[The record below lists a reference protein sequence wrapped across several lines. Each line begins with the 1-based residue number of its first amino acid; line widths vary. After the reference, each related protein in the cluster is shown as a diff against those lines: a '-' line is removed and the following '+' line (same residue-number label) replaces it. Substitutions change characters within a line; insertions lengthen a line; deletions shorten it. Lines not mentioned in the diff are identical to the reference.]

1 MADRSFTGIWIPKE
15 IWLNSALNILDKAI
29 VVEIGSL
36 DRDERG
42 CYASN
47 RHFADMFGCTERQ
60 VSASV
65 SKLVKMGYVKV
76 LRFDGRNRYL
86 RSTVKVTVG
95 ENGDADVN
103 NPSSSITEPSEQP
116 DENFQAASPKLPHSN
131 SFSNSLRDS
140 DSNNTKNPSDS
151 CAEPEKPAS
160 TPQEPAVFTLP
171 LNDGTEHRVTQA
183 DFDKYESLY
192 PAVDVMQELRKM
204 AGWLDGNPKNRKTKS
219 GIRRFINS
227 WLARAQDQG
236 SANTR
241 NGPKPSA
248 FGIDRRNNK
257 IPEKYGGGIIV

>member
-95 ENGDADVN
+95 EDSVADTN
-103 NPSSSITEPSEQP
+103 NPSSSVAETSEQP
-116 DENFQAASPKLPHSN
+116 DENFQSASPKLPHSN
-131 SFSNSLRDS
+131 SFRNTLRDS
-140 DSNNTKNPSDS
+140 DSNNTENPSDS
-151 CAEPEKPAS
+151 CAEPEKTGS
-160 TPQEPAVFTLP
+160 TPDEPAVFSLE
-171 LNDGTEHRVTQA
+171 LNDGSMHGITRA
-183 DFDKYESLY
+183 DFEKYVSLY

-204 AGWLDGNPKNRKTKS
+204 AGWLDGNPRNRKTKS
-219 GIRRFINS
+219 GVKRFINH

-236 SANTR
+236 AR
-241 NGPKPSA
+241 NGPKGNA
-248 FGIDRRNNK
+248 FGLDRRNNK
-257 IPEKYGGGIIV
+257 VPEQIGKGIVV

>member
-1 MADRSFTGIWIPKE
+1 MSNHSFDIEIAQAYGVNAAILYNNLLHWSMVNKANGTNQYDGRYWTYNSRSAFTKLFPYLSEHQIKAAFDKLIDAGVVVTGNYNEDRRDRSLWY
-15 IWLNSALNILDKAI
+15 AL
-29 VVEIGSL
+29 
-36 DRDERG
+36 
-42 CYASN
+42 
-47 RHFADMFGCTERQ
+47 TEYGW
-60 VSASV
+60 SI
-65 SKLVKMGYVKV
+65 
-76 LRFDGRNRYL
+76 GRNCIVQL
-86 RSTVKVTVG
+86 QKSANANSK
-95 ENGDADVN
+95 N
-103 NPSSSITEPSEQP
+103 
-116 DENFQAASPKLPHSN
+116 ASPLP
-131 SFSNSLRDS
+131 DI
-140 DSNNTKNPSDS
+140 NTDTDTDINTDIRNPSDS

-160 TPQEPAVFTLP
+160 TQQEPAVFTLP